1 MLDGTTKPCR
11 VCGQDVPEGRVTRMN
26 GQRMHKNTRHASGFS
41 LVEVL
46 ISIFVLALGLLGVA
60 AVFPAVVRQ
69 QRVATDSVQG
79 ISIQRSVEELI
90 RGNALLSRSDRPVLQ
105 GGTIISEK
113 GGWALIAADQ
123 NFSSEGEWSLSNLI
137 ESGSASDSGISVNI
151 RNGDMFVGG
160 TGAFGTIQIP
170 VAERLIPRPS
180 ISGDVQPRFVWDFV
194 ARRVAAGE
202 RPLATGGTA
211 AERRSRFDDDTLQLA
226 VFVRRIDTG
235 IRVPSNQTLGS
246 MLTAANPVIV
256 PVAEEDTGRPT
267 FDGVGRGNQP
277 RYSPIRL
284 GGVRVVLD
292 QTGRPQLNVITVQSP
307 SVPTALRPYVEQL
320 GQKLVDARGVVH
332 EVVRLNRDVTP
343 AQLTIDPPLA
353 QGLALGDG
361 AAPVDAEVFY
371 TTQTPA
377 SVSIV
382 TIRR

>member
-1 MLDGTTKPCR
+1 
-11 VCGQDVPEGRVTRMN
+11 
-26 GQRMHKNTRHASGFS
+26 MHKNTRHASGFS